1 MSQGNFLVAQGLGL
15 CTLTVGAKNLTS
27 YVVWSKKKK
36 KKETKLSS
44 SLESLFT
51 KMSHGYE
58 MYSVGIRVNK

>member
-27 YVVWSKKKK
+27 YVVWSGKKKK
-36 KKETKLSS
+36 TKLSS

-58 MYSVGIRVNK
+58 MYSVGSRVNK

>member
-1 MSQGNFLVAQGLGL
+1 MSEGNFLVAQGLGL

-27 YVVWSKKKK
+27 YVAWSKKK